1 MHHPL
6 VSSTQGIQSEK
17 ETGSRSSIPPRNIS
31 MHHCIIHHSNTLLL
45 IIEHH
50 RLLFE
55 NVKETIVI
63 DEHMTLQGDD
73 EGYGNKRLNPPGP
86 S

>member
-1 MHHPL
+1 
-6 VSSTQGIQSEK
+6 
-17 ETGSRSSIPPRNIS
+17 
-31 MHHCIIHHSNTLLL
+31 MHHCIIHLSNTLLL

-50 RLLFE
+50 HLLFE

-73 EGYGNKRLNPPGP
+73 EGYRNKRLNPPGP